1 MPILNTSSVWKSVL
15 IYVIYNN
22 WLTRIGTSY
31 VLLMTYTTDYIQVHV
46 LKMNFWLVCI
56 TVEFYPLQK

>member
-1 MPILNTSSVWKSVL
+1 MLSITTGWPESGLN
-15 IYVIYNN
+15 
-22 WLTRIGTSY
+22 SY
-31 VLLMTYTTDYIQVHV
+31 VLPMTYTTDYIQVHV

>member
-46 LKMNFWLVCI
+46 LKMNF
-56 TVEFYPLQK
+56 